1 MWVQAVKREEGPL
14 FKVTKC
20 TYICS
25 AHFEEGDV
33 FLTPGGLKCVRKDAV
48 PCHFA
53 WANRSSRRKSPYA
66 RATERLGSDVREI
79 AENGDE
85 VEMAAAVPA
94 VSDHDYDARPPAGA
108 MDAALRRIDE
118 LEAAVRR
125 LSLVQ
130 QPQLRRF
137 CVSDEDFRYYTRFPS
152 ERIFSLFWQA
162 IEPSASS
169 LVYWSKAQRM
179 GVDAVSEATPS
190 PQRKLPIIDEY
201 FMYSLRTAVGL
212 KEKVLADMFGVSVST
227 VSRVIITWANYLYLI
242 LGSMPIWMTRDQ
254 VRRWMPPKFKVYCP
268 HVRVIVDCTELRCE
282 TPTALTL
289 HSETYSTYKSH
300 TTFKG
305 LVGVSPSGAVT
316 FVSKLY
322 TGAISDKEI
331 TKQSG
336 FIGLLEQGDGV
347 MADKG
352 FLIEPL
358 LETVGASLIIPPF
371 KHRAQFS
378 REETERTQAIAR
390 LRILV
395 ERVIRRIKEY
405 HIFDSTLPLTL
416 SGSINQ
422 IWTNCCVLVNFQ
434 GPMELG

>member
-1 MWVQAVKREEGPL
+1 MWVQALRREEGPL

-33 FLTPGGLKCVRKDAV
+33 FLTPGGLKRVRKDAV

-79 AENGDE
+79 AENGEE

-162 IEPSASS
+162 IEPSASL

-179 GVDAVSEATPS
+179 GVEAVSEATPS
-190 PQRKLPIIDEY
+190 PQRKLPI
-201 FMYSLRTAVGL
+201 R
-212 KEKVLADMFGVSVST
+212 
-227 VSRVIITWANYLYLI
+227 
-242 LGSMPIWMTRDQ
+242 RD
-254 VRRWMPPKFKVYCP
+254 
-268 HVRVIVDCTELRCE
+268 
-282 TPTALTL
+282 
-289 HSETYSTYKSH
+289 SH
-300 TTFKG
+300 T
-305 LVGVSPSGAVT
+305 LQVV
-316 FVSKLY
+316 
-322 TGAISDKEI
+322 E
-331 TKQSG
+331 
-336 FIGLLEQGDGV
+336 V
-347 MADKG
+347 M
-352 FLIEPL
+352 
-358 LETVGASLIIPPF
+358 
-371 KHRAQFS
+371 
-378 REETERTQAIAR
+378 
-390 LRILV
+390 
-395 ERVIRRIKEY
+395 
-405 HIFDSTLPLTL
+405 
-416 SGSINQ
+416 
-422 IWTNCCVLVNFQ
+422 
-434 GPMELG
+434 